1 MCPWILL
8 DNENDDYNDEN
19 KCKENYFIWFQVSI
33 HKTGTRIINQL
44 IDIIY
49 LFKFELFKI
58 IKKTN
63 NDYDY
68 CFCRV

>member
-49 LFKFELFKI
+49 VFIQIWINQNYKE
-58 IKKTN
+58 N
-63 NDYDY
+63 Q
-68 CFCRV
+68 